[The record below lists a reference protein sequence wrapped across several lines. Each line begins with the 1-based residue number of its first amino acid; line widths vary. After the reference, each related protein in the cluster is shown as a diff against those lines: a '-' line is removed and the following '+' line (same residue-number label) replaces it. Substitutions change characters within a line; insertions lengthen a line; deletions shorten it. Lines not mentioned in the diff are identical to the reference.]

1 MNAYSNHA
9 GGFTDQGGY
18 TPDNLVAGEFPAVQR
33 IETITGGAAYP
44 RGAVLGRIT
53 ASGLYVLSDASATDG
68 SQKPAAI
75 LAEPID
81 TTSGETQAVVY
92 HSGEF
97 NSNALTYGAGHDA
110 SSVWNSFRN
119 VGPCTIFLRKNQEV

>member
-1 MNAYSNHA
+1 MTAYSHHA
-9 GGFTDQGGY
+9 GGFTDQGGHA
-18 TPDNLVAGEFPAVQR
+18 PDNLVAGAFPAVQR

-53 ASGLYVLSDASATDG
+53 ASGLYTLSVAAAKDG

-75 LAEPID
+75 LAEPVD
-81 TTSGETQAVVY
+81 TTSGNAKAVVY

-97 NSNALTYGAGHDA
+97 NGDALTYGAGHDA
-110 SSVWNSFRN
+110 ASVWNSFRID
-119 VGPCTIFLRKNQEV
+119 GPSTIFPRKNQEA